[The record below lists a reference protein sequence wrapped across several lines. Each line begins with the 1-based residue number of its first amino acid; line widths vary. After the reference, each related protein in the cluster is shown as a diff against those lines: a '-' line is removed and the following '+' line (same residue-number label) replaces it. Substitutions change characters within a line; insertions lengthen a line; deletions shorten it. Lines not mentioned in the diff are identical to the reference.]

1 MSNPTVSTPIVDKNG
16 KLTTVHKKIDADSG
30 ANNRVPASISLS
42 VDGSA
47 ADNFSAGDIIRAMGK
62 GNPVQEAEGADG
74 MSITL
79 DKHNSRLLFPRGGN
93 PDITVTQGTFGL
105 EITVGFGNVDVAH
118 IIAAEQGE
126 SNPTE
131 ETLSEIRAN
140 IADRRDALKEAM
152 SLNGFDI
159 APDPVEDGKEYWS
172 NTITVEDP
180 DSIKSWVNVA
190 EEIESAGGPEALLEF
205 LAEEPD
211 TNLHDVLWN
220 ALELD

>member
-16 KLTTVHKKIDADSG
+16 KLTTVHRKVDVESG
-30 ANNRVPASISLS
+30 SSSRVPTSISLS
-42 VDGSA
+42 VDGS
-47 ADNFSAGDIIRAMGK
+47 DNDKFNAGDIIRAMGK
-62 GNPVQEAEGADG
+62 GNPVQEVESADG

-93 PDITVTQGTFGL
+93 PDVTVTQGIFGL
-105 EITVGFGNVDVAH
+105 EITVSFGNVDVAH

-140 IADRRDALKEAM
+140 IADRRDALEEAM

-159 APDPVEDGKEYWS
+159 TPDPAEDGKEYWS
-172 NTITVEDP
+172 NTIAVEDS
-180 DSIKSWVNVA
+180 DSIKSWVDVA
-190 EEIESAGGPEALLEF
+190 EEIESAGGAEALLEF

-211 TNLHDVLWN
+211 TSLHDVLWD